1 MTSRRR
7 SNDSQLSDLSIRS
20 DPDALIIEDELSD
33 STHKFMNI
41 ARKVGKQQVIKK
53 VTRKSE
59 QDIIQRVLD
68 EIDMISVKR
77 MSEGFNQL
85 NFSFGVFNCFVIVYI
100 FGKSMCMLQRILF
113 FSRIY
118 IFLCKNIHSFFL
130 TNWTSTTDLYHK
142 H

>member
-7 SNDSQLSDLSIRS
+7 STDSQLSDSIRS
-20 DPDALIIEDELSD
+20 TNTDALIIEDELSD
-33 STHKFMNI
+33 STHKLVNI

-53 VTRKSE
+53 FTRKSE

-100 FGKSMCMLQRILF
+100 FGKSIYEDSFLAYLYNLF
-113 FSRIY
+113 VQ
-118 IFLCKNIHSFFL
+118 NISNTL
-130 TNWTSTTDLYHK
+130 DDINN
-142 H
+142 

>member
-7 SNDSQLSDLSIRS
+7 STDSQLSDSIRS
-20 DPDALIIEDELSD
+20 TNTDALIIEDELSD
-33 STHKFMNI
+33 STHKLVNI

-53 VTRKSE
+53 FTRKSE

-100 FGKSMCMLQRILF
+100 FGKSIVCCRGF
-113 FSRIY
+113 FCALSN
-118 IFLCKNIHSFFL
+118 NIHSF
-130 TNWTSTTDLYHK
+130 
-142 H
+142 

>member
-7 SNDSQLSDLSIRS
+7 STDSQLSDSNRS
-20 DPDALIIEDELSD
+20 TNTDALIIEDELSD
-33 STHKFMNI
+33 STHKLVNI

-53 VTRKSE
+53 FTRKSE

-100 FGKSMCMLQRILF
+100 FGKRHVCVLQRILF
-113 FSRIY
+113 LAY
-118 IFLCKNIHSFFL
+118 IFCAQQHSFFL
-130 TNWTSTTDLYHK
+130 TLI
-142 H
+142 

>member
-1 MTSRRR
+1 MTSRR
-7 SNDSQLSDLSIRS
+7 STDSQLSDSIRS
-20 DPDALIIEDELSD
+20 TNTDALIIEDELSD
-33 STHKFMNI
+33 STHKLVNI

-53 VTRKSE
+53 FTRKSE

-100 FGKSMCMLQRILF
+100 FGKSICVLQRILF
-113 FSRIY
+113 SPTYLFVRS
-118 IFLCKNIHSFFL
+118 NINS
-130 TNWTSTTDLYHK
+130 S
-142 H
+142 

>member
-7 SNDSQLSDLSIRS
+7 STDSQLSDSIRS
-20 DPDALIIEDELSD
+20 TNTDALIIEDELSD
-33 STHKFMNI
+33 SPDKLVNI

-53 VTRKSE
+53 FTRKSE

-100 FGKSMCMLQRILF
+100 FGKSMCVLQRIL
-113 FSRIY
+113 
-118 IFLCKNIHSFFL
+118 LCVQQHSFFL
-130 TNWTSTTDLYHK
+130 TLWTSTTDIS
-142 H
+142 

>member
-1 MTSRRR
+1 MTSQRR
-7 SNDSQLSDLSIRS
+7 STDSQLSDSIRS
-20 DPDALIIEDELSD
+20 TNTDALIIEDELSD
-33 STHKFMNI
+33 STHKLANI

-53 VTRKSE
+53 FTRKSE

-100 FGKSMCMLQRILF
+100 FGKSMCVLQRILF
-113 FSRIY
+113 S
-118 IFLCKNIHSFFL
+118 IFLCTNINIHSF
-130 TNWTSTTDLYHK
+130 
-142 H
+142 